1 MAANYDW
8 ASILDQAQ
16 GARGDDPYG
25 DRAEFVQMI
34 RAADDL
40 QARGEP

>member
-1 MAANYDW
+1 MTANYDW

-16 GARGDDPYG
+16 GARGGDPYG

-34 RAADDL
+34 RAADSL
-40 QARGEP
+40 STRGQP